1 MRSTISLSPR
11 QMALA
16 VALVAGGGA
25 VGTLARDLALRLQ
38 SAATPSLPNSST
50 YVSSNVATFVRVAH
64 PSWSSHVPWVLL
76 GINFLGVYAAVVL
89 LRGILRHHDPNDP
102 MRLLL
107 VTGLLGGFTSYSS
120 LFVSLGE
127 IWHLSVPASLGVAG
141 GAVASGLLAAWLG
154 LRTMGPRR

>member
-1 MRSTISLSPR
+1 MSSTISLSPR

-38 SAATPSLPNSST
+38 SAATPIPRGTAT
-50 YVSSNVATFVRVAH
+50 YTGANVATFVRVSRDAW
-64 PSWSSHVPWVLL
+64 PSHVPWVLL
-76 GINFLGVYAAVVL
+76 AINFVGVYGAVVL

-102 MRLLL
+102 LRLLL

-120 LFVSLGE
+120 LYVSLGE
-127 IWHLSVPASLGVAG
+127 IWHLSVLASVGVAG

-154 LRTMGPRR
+154 LRTMRRH